1 MKTKAFSIFL
11 FLICAFTTASAQTP
25 SSTYRPVDPMG
36 ALSADVNQI
45 STSVKKLTETLK
57 AFVDKWEKVSGLTLT
72 EKQQKLVLGMEL
84 LTRTEI
90 RVTNFQKA
98 QIELT
103 EKLNASRSRLSQVET
118 DLRPRNLNNSTAF
131 EGTTE
136 TQELR
141 DSRQSKL
148 QSERTSLM
156 ALLTSIQ
163 GNLAETNDNLKD
175 AEALADRL
183 RRMFLP
189 QVERE
194 LYEQ

>member
-1 MKTKAFSIFL
+1 MKTKACSIFL
-11 FLICAFTTASAQTP
+11 FLVCVASGVLAQTP
-25 SSTYRPVDPMG
+25 SSTYRPVDPM
-36 ALSADVNQI
+36 AAISNDVNQI

-103 EKLNASRSRLSQVET
+103 EKLNATRSRLSQVET

-136 TQELR
+136 AQELR

-148 QSERTSLM
+148 QSERISLT

-175 AEALADRL
+175 AQGLADRL
-183 RRMFLP
+183 RRIFLP

-194 LYEQ
+194 LYDQ

>member
-11 FLICAFTTASAQTP
+11 FLICAASGALAQTP
-25 SSTYRPVDPMG
+25 SSTYRPSDPMG
-36 ALSADVNQI
+36 ALSNDVSQI
-45 STSVKKLTETLK
+45 STSVKKLTDTLK

-84 LTRTEI
+84 LTRTQI
-90 RVTNFQKA
+90 RVTNFHKA

-103 EKLNASRSRLSQVET
+103 EKLNATRTRLSQVET

-148 QSERTSLM
+148 QSERTSLT
-156 ALLTSIQ
+156 ALLLSIQ

-183 RRMFLP
+183 RRIFLP

-194 LYEQ
+194 LYDQ